1 MSMHENDQFQW
12 RETYYVVF
20 DEKRRPR
27 LSDVQQKVSS
37 LRGHFQI
44 GDTSADD
51 AGLIESLSVLS
62 PEDYAALE
70 INYLDE
76 DEVASQVA
84 SLYEELK
91 PAEGA
96 DAARLAKLKR
106 YTAGFEVMHFEL
118 MSESAGDEDD
128 PEGMLDPSALVIVL
142 EALVKMTDGVG
153 LDPQSGALL

>member
-1 MSMHENDQFQW
+1 MSMHENDQLQW

-27 LSDVQQKVSS
+27 LRDVEQKVSS

-44 GDTSADD
+44 GDTSAND

-62 PEDYAALE
+62 PQDYAALE
-70 INYLDE
+70 INYLDK
-76 DEVASQVA
+76 DEVAGQVA
-84 SLYEELK
+84 SLVEELK
-91 PAEGA
+91 SADGAEA
-96 DAARLAKLKR
+96 PQLAKLKR
-106 YTAGFEVMHFEL
+106 YNAGFEVMHFEL
-118 MSESAGDEDD
+118 MSEAASDDDD
-128 PEGMLDPSALVIVL
+128 PEEMLDPSALVIVL